1 MDKYIEELVSEIQ
14 FEFHD
19 LAFGLTYK
27 DLGYDSKKE
36 FYQEMKSKIDE
47 LASRLIKDTQNDNQ
61 I

>member
-1 MDKYIEELVSEIQ
+1 MNKYIEELVTEMQ

-27 DLGYDSKKE
+27 EIGYDSKKE

-47 LASRLIKDTQNDNQ
+47 LASRLSEEVV
-61 I
+61 

>member
-1 MDKYIEELVSEIQ
+1 MNNYIEELVTEMQ

-27 DLGYDSKKE
+27 DIGYDSKKE

-47 LASRLIKDTQNDNQ
+47 LAFRLVKEQV
-61 I
+61 

>member
-1 MDKYIEELVSEIQ
+1 MDKYMEELVTEMQ

-27 DLGYDSKKE
+27 DIGYDSKKE

-47 LASRLIKDTQNDNQ
+47 LASRLIKENVNE
-61 I
+61 